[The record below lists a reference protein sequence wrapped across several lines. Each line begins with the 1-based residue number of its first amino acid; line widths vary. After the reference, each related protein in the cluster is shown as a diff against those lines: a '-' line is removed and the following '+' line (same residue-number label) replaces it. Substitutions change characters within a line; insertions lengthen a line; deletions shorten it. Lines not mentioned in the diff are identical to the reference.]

1 MRILCVDNDDDTR
14 RLLEALFKDSGL
26 EAVAVR
32 DTAAALLL
40 IGRER
45 FSLYLIDSQLPGE
58 SGLGLCE
65 EIRRR
70 DPRTPIVIFSGHGY
84 ASDVAAGLRA
94 GADVYLIKPNVSEV
108 VPAVRRLLEE
118 GRP

>member
-32 DTAAALLL
+32 DTA
-40 IGRER
+40 
-45 FSLYLIDSQLPGE
+45 IDSQLPGE

-65 EIRRR
+65 ELRRR

-94 GADVYLIKPNVSEV
+94 GADVYLIKPNVGEI

-118 GRP
+118 GRL